1 MRGLRRHE
9 EKHGLADDRRTL
21 INRYMVELADSP
33 EPDEAPPAEEPPERK
48 QHLTGLVVL
57 EPEAVA
63 DPAPAPDLTPA
74 PIVFH
79 TVPPPPE
86 QREGGEI
93 SVSPGPEQ
101 REGGEVSVDA
111 FRQTLEHVER
121 LSAQLAAA
129 RNESSR
135 WRAQLAMHR

>member
-93 SVSPGPEQ
+93 SV
-101 REGGEVSVDA
+101 DA
-111 FRQTLEHVER
+111 FRQTLEQVER
-121 LSAQLAAA
+121 LSAQLAEA
-129 RNESSR
+129 RSEASR
-135 WRAQLAMHR
+135 RRAQLAMRR